1 MTDQQQLTEDAY
13 AEPIFVKPE
22 LPPDPPV
29 NPEVIEETLKDAMV
43 VVDRETGEVVPA
55 EVERYRGYDPVD
67 VSLDEVGK
75 IGRVFAQS
83 GYFKDA
89 RDAAQC
95 ITKILAGRELG
106 IGPFQSVAQFHVV
119 EGKPV
124 MSAGLVAAM
133 VKRSRR
139 YDYRVTTST
148 DNECV
153 LDWYE
158 RVDGKWEMVGQSSF
172 NEADRER
179 AKLKLEG
186 PKGLS
191 GWGKYPKAM
200 LFARALTAGARM
212 YAPDCFGGSIYAE
225 GELDA

>member
-1 MTDQQQLTEDAY
+1 MSDQQELTEDAY
-13 AEPIFVKPE
+13 AEPGFVKPE
-22 LPPDPPV
+22 LPADPPV
-29 NPEVIEETLKDAMV
+29 NPEVVEETLKDAMV

-95 ITKILAGRELG
+95 VTKILAGRELG

-133 VKRSRR
+133 VKRSGR
-139 YDYRVTTST
+139 YDYRIATST
-148 DNECV
+148 DAECV

-172 NEADRER
+172 NDADRER
-179 AKLKLEG
+179 ARLKLEG
-186 PKGLS
+186 PKGPS
-191 GWGKYPKAM
+191 GWGKYPRAM
-200 LFARALTAGARM
+200 FFARALTAGARM
-212 YAPDCFGGSIYAE
+212 YAPDCFGGAIYAD

>member
-1 MTDQQQLTEDAY
+1 MSDQQELTEDTY
-13 AEPIFVKPE
+13 AEPSFVRPE
-22 LPPDPPV
+22 LPADPPV

-95 ITKILAGRELG
+95 VTKILAGRELG

-133 VKRSRR
+133 VKRSKK
-139 YDYRVTTST
+139 YDFLPQTSN
-148 DNECV
+148 DEECV
-153 LDWYE
+153 LDWYQ
-158 RVDGKWEMVGQSSF
+158 DGELVGQSSF
-172 NEADRER
+172 SMADAQR
-179 AKLKLEG
+179 AKLV
-186 PKGLS
+186 KGAWLT
-191 GWGKYPKAM
+191 YPKAM
-200 LFARALTAGARM
+200 LFNRALTAGARM

-225 GELDA
+225 GEIGDA

>member
-1 MTDQQQLTEDAY
+1 MSDQQELTEDAY
-13 AEPIFVKPE
+13 AEPGFVKPE

-29 NPEVIEETLKDAMV
+29 NQQVIDETLKDAMV

-95 ITKILAGRELG
+95 VTKILAGRELG

-133 VKRSRR
+133 VKRSGR
-139 YDYRVTTST
+139 YDYRITTST
-148 DNECV
+148 DVECV

-172 NEADRER
+172 NDADRER
-179 AKLKLEG
+179 ARLKLEG
-186 PKGLS
+186 PKGPS
-191 GWGKYPKAM
+191 GWGKYPRAM
-200 LFARALTAGARM
+200 FFARALTAGARM

-225 GELDA
+225 GEIDA

>member
-1 MTDQQQLTEDAY
+1 MSEQTALTEDDY
-13 AEPIFVKPE
+13 AEPE
-22 LPPDPPV
+22 LPADPPALPAEALEPDENTV
-29 NPEVIEETLKDAMV
+29 V
-43 VVDRETGEVVPA
+43 VVDRETGELVPA
-55 EVERYRGYDPVD
+55 PAEIEAYRAYNPTD
-67 VSLDEVGK
+67 VSLDELGK

-133 VKRSRR
+133 VKRSKK
-139 YDYRVTTST
+139 YDFLPQTSN
-148 DNECV
+148 DEECV
-153 LDWYE
+153 LDWYQ
-158 RVDGKWEMVGQSSF
+158 DGTLVGQSSF
-172 NEADRER
+172 SMVDASR
-179 AKLKLEG
+179 AKLV
-186 PKGLS
+186 KGAWLT
-191 GWGKYPKAM
+191 YPKAM
-200 LFARALTAGARM
+200 LFNRALTQGARM

-225 GELDA
+225 GEIDA

>member
-1 MTDQQQLTEDAY
+1 MTDQQQLTEDNY
-13 AEPIFVKPE
+13 AESGFVKPE

-29 NPEVIEETLKDAMV
+29 NPEVIEETLREAADAV
-43 VVDRETGEVVPA
+43 VQVDRQTGELVGPVPP
-55 EVERYRGYDPVD
+55 EVEAYRGYDPVD

-106 IGPFQSVAQFHVV
+106 IGPFQSVAQFHIV
-119 EGKPV
+119 EGKPT

-133 VKRSRR
+133 VKRSRK
-139 YDYRVTTST
+139 YDYLVQTS
-148 DNECV
+148 NEEECV
-153 LDWYE
+153 LTWSQ
-158 RVDGKWEMVGQSSF
+158 DGEVVGSSSF
-172 NEADRER
+172 SMGDAQR
-179 AKLKLEG
+179 AKLI
-186 PKGLS
+186 KGAWLT
-191 GWGKYPKAM
+191 YPRAM
-200 LFARALTAGARM
+200 LFNRALTAGARM

-225 GELDA
+225 GEIDG